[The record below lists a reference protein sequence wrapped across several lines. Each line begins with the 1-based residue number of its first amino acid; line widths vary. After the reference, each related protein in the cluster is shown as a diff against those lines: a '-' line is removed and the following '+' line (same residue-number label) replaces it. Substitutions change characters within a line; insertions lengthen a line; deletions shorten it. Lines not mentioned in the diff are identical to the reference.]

1 MKLFKVIGVTAVAL
15 SLALSFSVASA
26 ATQADLEAKIKAL
39 ESTLNTLKT
48 DLQQVQATQAAP
60 AQEAKL
66 PGWVERMKF
75 FGDLR
80 LRWESTS
87 YDSFKGS
94 SKDGKDRLRTRLRFG
109 VKSQIHEDVEVG
121 LRMATGSDDDP
132 TSTNQTNGNYFAEF
146 TSWGVDQAYVKWTPG
161 FIPEKIADL
170 TVGKAKNPFVTT
182 KVIWDGD
189 VVPEG
194 AFLNLTF
201 NKKGTFQP
209 FLLGTILVVEQAGEA
224 SDNLYAYAAQAGVKG
239 EAGAMKYVV
248 AAAYTDWQD
257 LGNPGYLA
265 PNQHKTP
272 VYTNADGDVRTTNFK
287 VWDFVAKGSFAYND
301 KGDVHAWAHYLN
313 NADADGPYS
322 EKDTAWG
329 AGVGATYA
337 EFGLDFWYKYVEA
350 DSTPGFI
357 ADSDS
362 GYVNTEAFVVAL
374 SYKPWK
380 YGSFTLSYFDGQNV
394 DDDIQGATNS
404 FQTFFLDC
412 VFKF

>member
-1 MKLFKVIGVTAVAL
+1 MKFFKVIGVTAVAL

-39 ESTLNTLKT
+39 ESTLSTLKT

-75 FGDLR
+75 FGDIR
-80 LRWESTS
+80 LRVESTR
-87 YDSFKGS
+87 YDDLNGKSR
-94 SKDGKDRLRTRLRFG
+94 DGKDRLRTRLRFG

-146 TSWGVDQAYVKWTPG
+146 TSWGIDQAYVKWTPSAV
-161 FIPEKIADL
+161 PDKMLDL
-170 TVGKAKNPFVTT
+170 TVGKAKNPFASS

-194 AFLNLTF
+194 GFLKLTF

-209 FLLGTILVVEQAGEA
+209 FVLGTIMTVEQGGEA
-224 SDNLYAYAAQAGVKG
+224 DENIYAYAGQVGVKG
-239 EAGAMKYVV
+239 KCNAVKYTV

-257 LGNPGYLA
+257 LGNPGYLP
-265 PNQHKTP
+265 PNLHKTP
-272 VYTNADGDVRTTNFK
+272 TYTDAAGDLRTTQFK
-287 VWDFVAKGSFAYND
+287 VWDFVAKASFAFSD
-301 KGDVHAWAHYLN
+301 KGAVDAWGHYLN
-313 NADADGPYS
+313 NADAEGPYS

-329 AGVGATYA
+329 AGVGVKYA
-337 EFGLDFWYKYVEA
+337 QVGAKFWYKYVEA
-350 DSTPGFI
+350 NATPGFI

-362 GYVNTEAFVVAL
+362 GYVNTECFVVQL

-380 YGSFTLSYFDGQNV
+380 YGSFTLSYFDGKNV
-394 DDDIQGATNS
+394 DDDVQGASNPY
-404 FQTFFLDC
+404 QTFFLDC